1 MFFLSTTTLSAQEL
15 IPFSQK
21 GKYGF
26 KDSLGNVIVTP
37 KYEKYNPTIREGM
50 AIVCLFKKWGA
61 VNAKGH
67 EVIPCKYNLLR
78 PVSEGILV
86 AYIGRRAFFLD
97 KNGEPIT
104 LENFDYATDFK
115 NGFASVLKEGKW
127 GFLNKKGEFVVPL
140 EYDEVIDFSDT
151 QFKARK
157 GEEWF
162 FIEKFNAH

>member
-67 EVIPCKYNLLR
+67 EVIPCKYNRLNPISDDILL
-78 PVSEGILV
+78 
-86 AYIGRRAFFLD
+86 AYIGHRPFFLD
-97 KNGEPIT
+97 KNGEPIS
-104 LENFDYATDFK
+104 LENFDEAQDFN
-115 NGFASVLKEGKW
+115 NGFASVSKNGKW
-127 GFLNKKGEFVVPL
+127 GFINKKGEIIVPL
-140 EYDEVIDFSDT
+140 EYDEVLDFSDT
-151 QFKARK
+151 QFKVRK
-157 GEEWF
+157 GEEWI
-162 FIEKFNAH
+162 FIKKN